1 MENIKKYTV
10 YVKLTVWGESP
21 EDALDYAN
29 SAIDASDLLTQD
41 GIIGLEIIDDADS
54 IEPVEDDY
62 DTEDEYSEEYNSR
75 HERY

>member
-1 MENIKKYTV
+1 MEDINKYTV

-29 SAIDASDLLTQD
+29 SAIDTSDLLTQD

-54 IEPVEDDY
+54 IELVEECDD
-62 DTEDEYSEEYNSR
+62 DSEDEDTY
-75 HERY
+75 